1 LEKIMK
7 PILAFITILTLFS
20 GTGAAWTDSF
30 GSISYRRKQAPPAGR
45 FPRAIAAMPKE
56 KRSDRAT
63 RTPTIAASRSG
74 SRTESCAV
82 VRWQCS
88 GQE

>member
-30 GSISYRRKQAPPAGR
+30 GSISYSPETG
-45 FPRAIAAMPKE
+45 
-56 KRSDRAT
+56 AT
-63 RTPTIAASRSG
+63 GWSFS
-74 SRTESCAV
+74 
-82 VRWQCS
+82 
-88 GQE
+88 